1 MKRTETDFI
10 GSKEIPCEAL
20 YGLQSV
26 RAKENF
32 PDRRPFHPEWYQ
44 AMGVVKEAC
53 YVSYQKFI
61 AAADA
66 KFDLKQLHIR
76 QIQPEI
82 LDKLIETAA
91 EVSNGQYF
99 DHFIIPGI
107 SGGAGTSINMNVN
120 EVIANASL
128 KKLGFQPGEYA
139 KINPLDDVNIYQS
152 TNDVVPTAL
161 RVAAMKLLNSL
172 EESINWLRFKM
183 EELEKEYRQ
192 DLRIGYTQMQEAVP
206 TTFGR
211 LFSTYSQALSRD
223 WWRISKCFERIKVIN
238 LGGSAL
244 GTGLT
249 VPRFMIMEV
258 VTELQQL
265 TGLPLSR
272 GENLSDVTS
281 NLDVFVEVHAV
292 LKAHAVNLEK
302 MSSDLRLLAAD
313 FRVNKE
319 LNLPAMQIGSTIM
332 PGKVNPVIAEF
343 VISSAHQVYAN
354 DQTITSLSAQ
364 GCLEL
369 NAYLPLIGHALLDSI
384 KLLIAADTTLLE
396 NLLNGLTVNR
406 TTAAERVLCS
416 PGIATALLPLIGYQ
430 QSAELAKVMR
440 QENCS
445 ILEANRQLQA
455 IPEEQLQKWIQ
466 ADNLL
471 KLGFSLSELN

>member
-10 GSKEIPCEAL
+10 GSKEIPHEAL

-26 RAKENF
+26 RARDNF
-32 PDRRPFHPEWYQ
+32 PDRRPFFVEWYQ
-44 AMGVVKEAC
+44 AMGVVKQAC
-53 YVSYQKFI
+53 YQTYRKFV
-61 AAADA
+61 AAAAA
-66 KFDLKQLHIR
+66 KYALDQLHIR
-76 QIQPEI
+76 LIQSPI
-82 LDKLIETAA
+82 LDKMIETAA
-91 EVSNGQYF
+91 EVGNGQYF

-120 EVIANASL
+120 EIIANASL
-128 KKLGFQPGEYA
+128 QKLGFPPGEYSR
-139 KINPLDDVNIYQS
+139 IHPLDDVNIYQS

-161 RVAAMKLLNSL
+161 RVAVMKLLNAL
-172 EESINWLRFKM
+172 EESINRLRFKM
-183 EELEKEYRQ
+183 EELEKESRQ
-192 DLRIGYTQMQEAVP
+192 DLRMGYTQMQEAVP

-223 WWRISKCFERIKVIN
+223 WWRISKCFERIKVVN

-258 VTELQQL
+258 VPELQQL

-343 VISSAHQVYAN
+343 VISSAHQIYAN

-369 NAYLPLIGHALLDSI
+369 NAYLPLIGHALIDSI
-384 KLLIAADTTLLE
+384 KLLIAADETLLD
-396 NLLNGLTVNR
+396 NLLTGLTINR
-406 TTAAERVLCS
+406 KTAAEQVLCS
-416 PGIATALLPLIGYQ
+416 PGLATALLPLIGYQ
-430 QSAELAKVMR
+430 QSAELAKLMKR
-440 QENCS
+440 ENCS
-445 ILEANRQLQA
+445 IIEANRQIKA
-455 IPEEQLQKWIQ
+455 VSEDELQKWIQ

-471 KLGFSLSELN
+471 KLGFSLGDLG

>member
-1 MKRTETDFI
+1 
-10 GSKEIPCEAL
+10 
-20 YGLQSV
+20 
-26 RAKENF
+26 
-32 PDRRPFHPEWYQ
+32 
-44 AMGVVKEAC
+44 
-53 YVSYQKFI
+53 
-61 AAADA
+61 
-66 KFDLKQLHIR
+66 
-76 QIQPEI
+76 
-82 LDKLIETAA
+82 
-91 EVSNGQYF
+91 
-99 DHFIIPGI
+99 
-107 SGGAGTSINMNVN
+107 MNVN
-120 EVIANASL
+120 EIIANASL
-128 KKLGFQPGEYA
+128 QKLGFPPGEY
-139 KINPLDDVNIYQS
+139 IRIHPLDDVNIYQS

-161 RVAAMKLLNSL
+161 RVAVMKLLNAL
-172 EESINWLRFKM
+172 EESINRLRFKM
-183 EELEKEYRQ
+183 EELEKESRQ
-192 DLRIGYTQMQEAVP
+192 DLRMGYTQMQEAVP

-223 WWRISKCFERIKVIN
+223 WWRISKCFERIKVVN

-258 VTELQQL
+258 VPELQQL

-343 VISSAHQVYAN
+343 VISSAHQIYAN

-369 NAYLPLIGHALLDSI
+369 NAYLPLIGHALIDSI
-384 KLLIAADTTLLE
+384 KLLIAADETLLD
-396 NLLNGLTVNR
+396 NLLTGLTINR
-406 TTAAERVLCS
+406 KTAAEQVLCS
-416 PGIATALLPLIGYQ
+416 PGLATALLPLIGYQ
-430 QSAELAKVMR
+430 QSAELAKLMKR
-440 QENCS
+440 ENCS
-445 ILEANRQLQA
+445 IIEANRQIKA
-455 IPEEQLQKWIQ
+455 VAEDELQKWIQ

-471 KLGFSLSELN
+471 KLGFSLGDLG